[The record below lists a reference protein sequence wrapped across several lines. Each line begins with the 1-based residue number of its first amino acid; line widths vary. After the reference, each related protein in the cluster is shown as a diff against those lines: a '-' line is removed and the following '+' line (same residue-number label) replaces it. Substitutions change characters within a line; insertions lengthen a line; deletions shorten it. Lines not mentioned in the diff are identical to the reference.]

1 MGYFKLSQLVN
12 NKPEQGAKEFLISKN
27 ICVFLRDLIVVRP
40 GIREASTDMIV
51 LIRMTLKCWNSN
63 SSGNALGNSHVYL
76 QEMEKYWVL

>member
-27 ICVFLRDLIVVRP
+27 ISMFLMDLMVVRP

-51 LIRMTLKCWNSN
+51 
-63 SSGNALGNSHVYL
+63 
-76 QEMEKYWVL
+76 